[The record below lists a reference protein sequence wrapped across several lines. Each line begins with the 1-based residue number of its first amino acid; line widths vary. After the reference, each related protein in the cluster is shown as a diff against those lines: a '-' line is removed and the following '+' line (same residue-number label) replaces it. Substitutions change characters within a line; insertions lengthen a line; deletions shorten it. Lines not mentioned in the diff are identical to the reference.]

1 MFQLN
6 EVVNMFGRQK
16 KERVSL
22 QEHNEELFLAVVK
35 NLRMV
40 FDPESPVNVYDL
52 GLIYNLDI
60 DEDHTVYVRMT
71 LTAPNCPEAETIP
84 GRIQQAVQDAEGV
97 EDVDMELVFDP
108 PWTRERMSTAA
119 LLALGLI

>member
-1 MFQLN
+1 MLN
-6 EVVNMFGRQK
+6 SSKNEK
-16 KERVSL
+16 YPL
-22 QEHNEELFLAVVK
+22 QEYDEDLFLSIVK

-40 FDPESPVNVYDL
+40 FDPEIPVNIYDL
-52 GLIYNLDI
+52 GLIYNLEI
-60 DEDHTVYVRMT
+60 DKAHTVYVTMT

-84 GRIQQAVQDAEGV
+84 GRIQHAVQDAEGV
-97 EDVDMELVFDP
+97 EDVDINLVFDP

>member
-1 MFQLN
+1 MC
-6 EVVNMFGRQK
+6 GRQK
-16 KERVSL
+16 KERFSL
-22 QEHNEELFLAVVK
+22 QEHNEDLFLAVVK

-40 FDPESPVNVYDL
+40 FDPEIPVNVYDL